1 MNFCKNILII
11 SFLLIGLNSFAQKDS
26 IKHGTFTSKII
37 DAKTKKPIEYALVT
51 IKKDNFKKSK
61 YADNNGLTIF
71 GIIPN
76 GIYSIS
82 ISFRGYRNI
91 KIDKLVILKDSNT
104 FRKFKMIHLMKNIG
118 FNEDSSFLLIK
129 PDEPRPFIN

>member
-1 MNFCKNILII
+1 MNLCKHILVY

-26 IKHGTFTSKII
+26 IKDLTFTSKII

-51 IKKDNFKKSK
+51 IEKDSFKKSK
-61 YADNNGLTIF
+61 YADNNGEVIF

-82 ISFRGYRNI
+82 ISFRGYRKI
-91 KIDKLVILKDSNT
+91 KTKKLIILKDSNT
-104 FRKFKMIHLMKNIG
+104 FRKFKMIHLLKNID
-118 FNEDSSFLLIK
+118 FNEDSSFLLIQ
-129 PDEPRPFIN
+129 PDEPRIYKN